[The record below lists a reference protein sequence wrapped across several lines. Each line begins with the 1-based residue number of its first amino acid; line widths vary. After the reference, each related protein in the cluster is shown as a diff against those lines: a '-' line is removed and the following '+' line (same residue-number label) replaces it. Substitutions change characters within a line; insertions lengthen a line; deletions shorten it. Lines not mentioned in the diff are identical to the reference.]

1 MESHSFE
8 NNDAV
13 LVFFDWLSRFTESA
27 QFDSLSD
34 AERRAM
40 WDIEASLESSLSAI
54 VAADYTS
61 AVAAAAKRLIGDGE
75 ASGDSPIERA

>member
-40 WDIEASLESSLSAI
+40 WDMEASLESSLSAI

-61 AVAAAAKRLIGDGE
+61 AVAAAAKHLIGDGE